1 MNDTTVN
8 DGAKN
13 VTTWEIY
20 EIQLNTGM
28 THIMTQTMTNT
39 MTHNFK
45 I

>member
-20 EIQLNTGM
+20 SIALTTGSVLDVV
-28 THIMTQTMTNT
+28 HLGVIL
-39 MTHNFK
+39 F
-45 I
+45 